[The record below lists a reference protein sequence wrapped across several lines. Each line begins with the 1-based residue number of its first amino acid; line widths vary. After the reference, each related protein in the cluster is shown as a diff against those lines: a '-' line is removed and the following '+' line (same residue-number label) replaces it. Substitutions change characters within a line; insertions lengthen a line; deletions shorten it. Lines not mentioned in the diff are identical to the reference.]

1 MHESQ
6 VKCSCLQVK
15 LISYR
20 LTPVTTIQS
29 FVQVFQSRKMAALLF
44 LGFASGLPFLLT
56 SQTLQA
62 WMSIE
67 GVGLGAIGWIS
78 LVALPYSL
86 KFIWSP
92 LLDRFVPPFL
102 GRRRGWLVLM
112 QGALIVAIAAMALQ
126 HPKQSLQLLAINAL
140 LIAFFSASQDIA
152 FDAYRTDVLKPLEM
166 GAGAAVAVLGYRI
179 ALIMTGWLAF
189 RLADHIS
196 WSRVYL
202 LMSALMAVGLFAAL
216 WAPEPKE
223 QERPPASLAD
233 AIILPFVEFFQRSGV
248 LRGVLILLFIVLY
261 KFGDALVNNMS
272 TPFLLPKTGLG
283 FSQTEI
289 GDIRGGM
296 GLLATIVGTLA
307 GGAILSKIGIN
318 RSLWIFGALQAVS
331 NLAYFVLA
339 QVGKNYSMLVVT
351 INIENFCA
359 GLGTAAFVAYLMSLC
374 NPRFSATQYALLSSL
389 MAVSRDIL
397 VAPAGT
403 LAKATGWPVFFLISI
418 VAALPGLLLLPVFAP
433 WNAQPVDMP
442 RPRLDDKE
450 EEL

>member
-1 MHESQ
+1 
-6 VKCSCLQVK
+6 
-15 LISYR
+15 
-20 LTPVTTIQS
+20 
-29 FVQVFQSRKMAALLF
+29 MAALLF
-44 LGFASGLPFLLT
+44 LGFASGLPLFLT
-56 SQTLQA
+56 SKTLQA
-62 WMSIE
+62 WMSVE
-67 GVGLGAIGWIS
+67 DVNLGAIGLFS
-78 LVALPYSL
+78 LVGLPYSL

-102 GRRRGWLVLM
+102 GRRRGWLLLT
-112 QGALIVAIAAMALQ
+112 QGALILAIAAMALQ
-126 HPKQSLQLLAINAL
+126 QPRQALQFLAINAV

-152 FDAYRTDVLKPLEM
+152 FDAYRTDVLEQWEM

-179 ALIMTGWLAF
+179 ALLVTGSLALI
-189 RLADHIS
+189 LADQIP
-196 WSRVYL
+196 WSTVYL
-202 LMSALMAVGLFAAL
+202 LMSVLMALGLFTSV
-216 WAPEPKE
+216 WAPEPKY

-233 AIILPFVEFFQRSGV
+233 AISLPFVEFFQRSGE

-261 KFGDALVNNMS
+261 KLGDALVNNMS

-283 FSQTEI
+283 FSQTDI
-289 GDIRGGM
+289 GTIQGGM

-318 RSLWIFGALQAVS
+318 RSLWVFGALQAVS

-339 QVGKNYSMLVVT
+339 QVGKNYSMLVLT
-351 INIENFCA
+351 INIENFCG
-359 GLGTAAFVAYLMSLC
+359 GLGTAAFVAFLMSLC

-403 LAKATGWPVFFLISI
+403 LAKATGWPMFFLISI

-433 WNAQPVDMP
+433 WNAPLTP
-442 RPRLDDKE
+442 TPTPGLDD
-450 EEL
+450 